1 MSLSNVPACDKLPE
15 EVLVIIEIPAYSS
28 PIKYEVD
35 KDTGALFVDRF
46 MGTCMQY
53 PLNYGYVNNTLSDD
67 GDPVDVL
74 VMTPHPL
81 VAGSVIKCRPV
92 GVLNMTDESG
102 QDAKIIAVPVDKL
115 SKIYSDVKDI
125 DDVPSI
131 TKNQVEHFFSHYKD
145 LEQGKW
151 VKIDGWAGIDA
162 AKEEIVSSAKRF
174 QDGES

>member
-1 MSLSNVPACDKLPE
+1 MSLSNVPAGEKLPD
-15 EVLVIIEIPAYSS
+15 EVLVIIEIPAFSA

-81 VAGSVIKCRPV
+81 IAGSVIKCRPV

-102 QDAKIIAVPVDKL
+102 QDAKVIAVPVSKL
-115 SKIYSDVKDI
+115 SPIYDNVQNI
-125 DDVPSI
+125 EDVPEL
-131 TKNQVEHFFSHYKD
+131 TKQQVEHFFSHYKD
-145 LEQGKW
+145 LEKGKW
-151 VKIDGWAGIDA
+151 VKIEGWGDIDA
-162 AKEEIVSSAKRF
+162 AKAEISSSAERF
-174 QDGES
+174 AKG

>member
-1 MSLSNVPACDKLPE
+1 MSLSNVPAGDKLPD
-15 EVLVIIEIPAYSS
+15 EVLVIIEIPAFSA
-28 PIKYEVD
+28 PVKYEVD

-102 QDAKIIAVPVDKL
+102 QDAKVIAVPVAKL
-115 SKIYSDVKDI
+115 SPAYDNIQNI
-125 DDVPSI
+125 EDVPEL
-131 TKNQVEHFFSHYKD
+131 TKQQVEHFFSHYKD
-145 LEQGKW
+145 LEKGKW
-151 VKIDGWAGIDA
+151 VQIDGWGDIDA
-162 AKEEIVSSAKRF
+162 AKQEIVSSAERYAK
-174 QDGES
+174 DA